1 MYLKTTVITITMLL
15 AGCAT
20 TATTETAVPA
30 PAEQATAEA
39 TTQTAAE
46 AYTEFSNINW
56 VAGPKGDQ
64 GPSMSPIEG
73 DPKTGP
79 VSFIFKM
86 PAGYTNGLHSHPAA
100 FAGAV
105 VSGTV
110 VHGKTAEDSVTLP
123 AGSTWTQ
130 DPDQAHH
137 TSCTKDAECVV
148 VGHFDG
154 PFGTVASEKAHEGDL
169 GSIMITAEK
178 AVFKPLNP
186 KMPNGPQMLVLSGDY
201 TKEAFRALVKVPVGF
216 KTPMHMHA
224 ANYAG
229 ASVVGAMQKNGGT
242 KLGPGSIWTQTMNE
256 AHMNACLSDKPCIF
270 FIAMDGAF
278 SMTPAEAAK

>member
-20 TATTETAVPA
+20 TATTETAA
-30 PAEQATAEA
+30 PATAEKA
-39 TTQTAAE
+39 TVAAPVQTAAA
-46 AYTEFSNINW
+46 AYTEFSKINW

-64 GPSMSPIEG
+64 GPSMSPIHG

-86 PAGYTNGLHSHPAA
+86 PAGHTSGLHSHPAA

-110 VHGKTAEDSVTLP
+110 VHGKTEAEAVTL
-123 AGSTWTQ
+123 ATGSTWTQ
-130 DPDQAHH
+130 DPNQAHY
-137 TSCTKDAECVV
+137 TACTKDAECVV

-154 PFGTVASEKAHEGDL
+154 PFGTVAADKAHEGEL
-169 GSIMITAEK
+169 GSVMTTAEK

-186 KMPNGPQMLVLSGDY
+186 KMPNGPQMLVLSGDH

-224 ANYAG
+224 SNYAG
-229 ASVVGAMQKNGGT
+229 AAVVGAMQKNGGA
-242 KLGPGSIWTQTMNE
+242 KLVPGSIWTQTMNE

-278 SMTPAEAAK
+278 SMTPAKAVQ